1 MVITLDEIGRRLRL
15 ARESRQITQ
24 ERAGAVLGL
33 QRSAVSLMESGQRQV
48 STLELTRL
56 ADLYGRAVE
65 WFVNPNIPVEQEDPV
80 VALFRADP
88 GLQSEVV
95 QKQAL
100 RCLRLLRE
108 GSLERR
114 SVASKTDWPQV
125 CRVAAAVRVAGS
137 AIGGTSH
144 CTGAA
149 CGRAGTAAA
158 RLG

>member
-15 ARESRQITQ
+15 ARESRHITQ

-33 QRSAVSLMESGQRQV
+33 KRSAISLMESGQRQV

-56 ADLYGRAVE
+56 ADLYGRSVE
-65 WFVNPNIPVEQEDPV
+65 WFVNPKFPVEQEDPV

-100 RCLRLLRE
+100 RCLRLLTH
-108 GSLERR
+108 L
-114 SVASKTDWPQV
+114 
-125 CRVAAAVRVAGS
+125 
-137 AIGGTSH
+137 
-144 CTGAA
+144 
-149 CGRAGTAAA
+149 
-158 RLG
+158 